1 MEVFRFYELTA
12 RVKCNYP
19 FLSQGKLPNKLTLP
33 LNIYMCV
40 CTGAFGRHCMY
51 KIKKIQQTPVKKSNY
66 DTSCQENWYKI
77 LQTLLPRN

>member
-1 MEVFRFYELTA
+1 VFLRA
-12 RVKCNYP
+12 NRIGVKRNYP

-33 LNIYMCV
+33 LNIYV
-40 CTGAFGRHCMY
+40 CARAFGSHCMY
-51 KIKKIQQTPVKKSNY
+51 KIKKIQQAPVKKSNY